1 MRSFLLACA
10 ALLLIANCLIEV
22 KEKNWFRAT
31 NRHFHVISL
40 LDNSLACHWTVHEPH
55 TYNIWLIIFLFV
67 ATYCF
72 HSRDKH
78 IKVKTERKKNRF
90 SYEYLINH
98 LLCSLRIVLR
108 KCRIRLLF
116 YDKSLIWDSA
126 MRPPPWRVTILKR
139 KRLYPFALTNSQR
152 SKRQLY

>member
-1 MRSFLLACA
+1 M
-10 ALLLIANCLIEV
+10 
-22 KEKNWFRAT
+22 
-31 NRHFHVISL
+31 
-40 LDNSLACHWTVHEPH
+40 HEPH

-126 MRPPPWRVTILKR
+126 MRPPPWRVTIKGKDSTHSLWQIANARNVSFIKSLR
-139 KRLYPFALTNSQR
+139 RPIHAHCQLIWKHQVITYLSTCNLNVLNEAEQKKQLEICLT
-152 SKRQLY
+152 